1 MSSGSVRLPFHPRLA
16 EHALVRRHVIDG
28 EEIVVIH
35 DTRTGDL
42 ARTGPREWALLAAA
56 DGTRDLAGL
65 TLAAAKSGALH
76 RASEIRLILERL
88 QSMGLLTD
96 GIDRADPAEDPGDR
110 PLSVLPDFTLT
121 CDASGACCAV
131 YGSIVFTPHEAARAR
146 TALPLVRDGGQH
158 EAQVFTPELGTD
170 ASGRLAVALVDNC
183 CAYLG
188 GDGRCGIHAVAGGEA
203 KPATCRIYPATFV
216 DDGETIRVSLGVECP
231 CALDSVGV
239 SGGAPLVPESARRT
253 ADLPEGA
260 RVVELP
266 DPLALT
272 DVATAPRAAYVAWS
286 HRLAA
291 LPSPADPVAALWSLA
306 DAVERAGLDDAALVA
321 AFASPALPD
330 VNAVLPWIRAL
341 SERADS
347 RVESASAWRSPRD
360 RSLVASRAIAAAA
373 ASLLDPAAL
382 AVGLAAPAL
391 EPAAEAFYLRA
402 VVHGHQIVGRL
413 PLATAL
419 RDRAVR
425 LLVARAMGTISPS
438 TRRPLTVLEAMMRG
452 HGVEIYAREVR
463 T

>member
-1 MSSGSVRLPFHPRLA
+1 MIGARLPFHPRLA

-42 ARTGPREWALLAAA
+42 ARTGTREWSLLAAA

-65 TLAAAKSGALH
+65 TLAAAKSGAL
-76 RASEIRLILERL
+76 RRVSEIRGILERL
-88 QSMGLLTD
+88 QSMGLLAD
-96 GIDRADPAEDPGDR
+96 GIDQADPLPETIDR
-110 PLSVLPDFTLT
+110 PLAVLPDFSLT
-121 CDASGACCAV
+121 CDASGACCGV

-146 TALPLVRDGGQH
+146 TALPLVRDGGNH
-158 EAQVFTPELGTD
+158 EARVFTPEHGTD

-188 GDGRCGIHAVAGGEA
+188 GDGRCGIHAAAGIDA

-231 CALDSVGV
+231 CALDSVGG

-260 RVVELP
+260 RVVALP

-272 DVATAPRAAYVAWS
+272 DVASVPRAAYVRWS
-286 HRLAA
+286 RLLAA
-291 LPSPADPVAALWSLA
+291 EPSPADPVAALWSLA
-306 DAVERAGLDDAALVA
+306 DAVERDGLDEVELLAALS
-321 AFASPALPD
+321 SPASPD
-330 VNAVLPWIRAL
+330 VNAVIPWIRAL

-347 RVESASAWRSPRD
+347 RVESASAWRSARD
-360 RSLVASRAIAAAA
+360 RSLVASRAIAGAA

-382 AVGLAAPAL
+382 ALALAAPAL
-391 EPAAEAFYLRA
+391 EPIAEAFYLRA
-402 VVHGHQIVGRL
+402 VIHGHQIVGRL
-413 PLATAL
+413 PLAAAL

-425 LLVARAMGTISPS
+425 LLVARAMGALDPS
-438 TRRPLTVLEAMMRG
+438 ARRPLTILEAMMRG
-452 HGVEIYAREVR
+452 HGIEIYAREVR